1 MTFDG
6 PLGGAS
12 TVLDAASR
20 AIRADENGPRH
31 PNPYILTP
39 LTDGAGFYGRDAA
52 LQFVRNTLMSPY
64 QNVIVLF
71 GQRRIGKTSL
81 LHQLMR
87 PEQTPPGFRAV
98 YFDLQGRAE
107 HGLPRVLYGLAR
119 EIARS
124 LRIEIP
130 PRDAFA
136 EESYFQYGFLPRVAE
151 RLGDERILVLVD
163 EFDVLGGET
172 VSSDSAYN
180 TLFSY
185 LQDLLIDEQKHLTFV
200 FVVGRRIDE
209 LPSRIKATFKSAQ
222 CKRVWVLDRA
232 AAHALIVEPAAGRLR
247 YEPEAVEALLDLTS
261 GHPYFLQLLCY
272 ELFDRAMRAG
282 RTSVDLDD
290 ISDDVLEAAMELGM
304 GGLAW
309 FWDEFPPAE
318 RFILSSIAHLA
329 APGQAATLREIGHA
343 LHEHGVRL
351 QGMELSTAPMVLAE
365 WGIIESVGRD
375 AFHFRVEFL
384 RRWILRKHSLDE
396 AKRELE
402 RVSARAV
409 RDYEI
414 ARDLHASGRLDE
426 ALERYRSALA
436 ANPNHARAQL
446 GLAQS
451 LYERGMFEQAV
462 DAFEKAYRLD
472 PESARDGLAAA
483 HRDLGEVF
491 DSESRPDRARPHF
504 LRVLDIMPEDLSA
517 RERIRDSW
525 RATAGAHLAVGR
537 LDQAAEAYREALRYM
552 PGDEAIRQAL
562 KELEERHVEEEA
574 VRWKRQQVERAVL
587 ESRLLEEIARR
598 EGLESRLDQALPTLL
613 STSALVTLC
622 GMLAAWFVVGTY
634 GIRALPIAIGSVL
647 CIIYAAF
654 ALTRHRL
661 KANDAMIRQA
671 RRHPARRDAPPGLQ
685 GELDAIEPE
694 PVRAGL
700 PVPGHHHRSLEPET
714 EPMSGPESEPGSR
727 SESESETAL
736 GPGPDRALRPTGT
749 E

>member
-1 MTFDG
+1 MTSTDQY
-6 PLGGAS
+6 GGDTSVVGDVQSFA
-12 TVLDAASR
+12 LEGIAEQR
-20 AIRADENGPRH
+20 Q

-39 LTDGAGFYGRDAA
+39 LTDGAGFFGRDAA

-81 LHQLMR
+81 LHQLMQ

-124 LRIEIP
+124 LGVEIP
-130 PRDAFA
+130 PREAFA
-136 EESYFQYGFLPRVAE
+136 EESFFQYGFLPSVSEA
-151 RLGDERILVLVD
+151 LGDERILVLVD
-163 EFDVLGGET
+163 EFDVLGGED
-172 VSSDSAYN
+172 VPGDSAYN
-180 TLFSY
+180 VLFNY

-222 CKRVWVLDRA
+222 CKRVWVLDRDA
-232 AAHALIVEPAAGRLR
+232 ARSLIVKPAADRVE
-247 YEPEAVEALLDLTS
+247 YEPEAVETLLDLTS

-272 ELFDRAMRAG
+272 ELFDRAMRDG
-282 RTSVDLDD
+282 RTVIPAAD
-290 ISDDVLEAAMELGM
+290 ITDEVLEAAMELGM

-329 APGQAATLREIGHA
+329 APGEAATLREIGKA

-365 WGIIESVGRD
+365 WGIIESVGRN

-384 RRWILRKHSLDE
+384 RRWILQKHSLDE

-409 RDYEI
+409 RFYEI
-414 ARDLHASGRLDE
+414 ARDLHGDGRLDE
-426 ALERYRSALA
+426 ALDRYRSALA

-446 GLAQS
+446 GLAQA
-451 LYERGMFEQAV
+451 LYERGMLKQSV
-462 DAFEKAYRLD
+462 DAFEKAFRLD
-472 PESARDGLAAA
+472 PDSARDGLSAA
-483 HRDLGEVF
+483 HRDLGEAF

-504 LRVLDIMPEDLSA
+504 LRVLDLMPEDLSA

-525 RATAGAHLAVGR
+525 RATAGAHLAAGR
-537 LDQAAEAYREALRYM
+537 WEQTAEAYREALRYI
-552 PGDEAIRQAL
+552 PGDEAIRQAVI
-562 KELEERHVEEEA
+562 ELEERHVEAEA
-574 VRWKRQQVERAVL
+574 VRWKRQQLERAVL
-587 ESRLLEEIARR
+587 ESRLIEEITRR
-598 EGLESRLDQALPTLL
+598 ESLESRLENALPTLL
-613 STSALVTLC
+613 SASAVVTMI
-622 GMLAAWFVVGTY
+622 GMLAAWYAATTADL
-634 GIRALPIAIGSVL
+634 RSLPIAIGAVL
-647 CIIYAAF
+647 CVIYAAF
-654 ALTRHRL
+654 AWTRWR
-661 KANDAMIRQA
+661 IRGETVGTN
-671 RRHPARRDAPPGLQ
+671 RRGSSRRGPMEQ
-685 GELDAIEPE
+685 HVSSTPE
-694 PVRAGL
+694 G
-700 PVPGHHHRSLEPET
+700 
-714 EPMSGPESEPGSR
+714 
-727 SESESETAL
+727 SESIAGYPEVFSLPLNVDATTED
-736 GPGPDRALRPTGT
+736 GPTSVSAR
-749 E
+749 

>member
-1 MTFDG
+1 MTIGG
-6 PLGGAS
+6 PHGGAS
-12 TVLDAASR
+12 TVLDDAPPQSR
-20 AIRADENGPRH
+20 TSTHGPRH

-39 LTDGAGFYGRDAA
+39 LTDGAGFFGRDAA

-124 LRIEIP
+124 LRVEIP
-130 PRDAFA
+130 PREAFA
-136 EESYFQYGFLPRVAE
+136 EESFFQYGFLPRISEA
-151 RLGDERILVLVD
+151 LGDERILVLVD
-163 EFDVLGGET
+163 EFDVLGGEDI
-172 VSSDSAYN
+172 SSDSAYN
-180 TLFSY
+180 VLFSY
-185 LQDLLIDEQKHLTFV
+185 LQDLLIDEQKSLTFV

-232 AAHALIVEPAAGRLR
+232 AARSLIVEPAAGRIE
-247 YEPEAVEALLDLTS
+247 YEEEAVEALLDLTS

-272 ELFDRAMRAG
+272 ELFDRATRDG
-282 RTSVDLDD
+282 RTTVRAEDL
-290 ISDDVLEAAMELGM
+290 SDDVLEAAMELGM

-329 APGQAATLREIGHA
+329 APGEAATLREIGLA

-409 RDYEI
+409 RFYEL
-414 ARDLHASGRLDE
+414 ARDLHGDGQLDE
-426 ALERYRSALA
+426 ALDRYRSALA

-446 GLAQS
+446 GLGQA
-451 LYERGMFEQAV
+451 LYERGMFEPAV

-491 DSESRPDRARPHF
+491 DSEARPDRARPHF
-504 LRVLDIMPEDLSA
+504 LRVLDIMPEDRSA

-525 RATAGAHLAVGR
+525 RATAGAHLAAGR
-537 LDQAAEAYREALRYM
+537 WEQAAEAYREALRYI
-552 PGDEAIRQAL
+552 PGDEAIRQAVID
-562 KELEERHVEEEA
+562 LEERHVEAEA
-574 VRWKRQQVERAVL
+574 VRLKRQQLERAVL
-587 ESRLLEEIARR
+587 ESRLREEIERR
-598 EGLESRLDQALPTLL
+598 QGLESHLERALPTLL
-613 STSALVTLC
+613 TASAGIALV
-622 GMLAAWFVVGTY
+622 GMLTVWLVASFSDY
-634 GIRALPIAIGSVL
+634 RALLFVIGSVL
-647 CIIYAAF
+647 IVIYTAF
-654 ALTRHRL
+654 ALMRRRIRS
-661 KANDAMIRQA
+661 DASIRPDRPLAA
-671 RRHPARRDAPPGLQ
+671 RREAPL
-685 GELDAIEPE
+685 ELPHVIDHLEHNGTLVAAIEAE
-694 PVRAGL
+694 TTLDQRELGGAGI
-700 PVPGHHHRSLEPET
+700 R
-714 EPMSGPESEPGSR
+714 
-727 SESESETAL
+727 
-736 GPGPDRALRPTGT
+736 
-749 E
+749 